1 MCDIRTLSSRNSVFI
16 SHCVGCGSIF
26 LWHLNLVVNFTPE
39 QFHSFR
45 NLISNCAFEDGAVPF
60 PDDAERIMVRL
71 PSKDFS
77 MAFTEEEWQVLREVV
92 NEAQYMRQVH
102 ELLE

>member
-1 MCDIRTLSSRNSVFI
+1 MCDTRTLSSSNSVFI
-16 SHCVGCGSIF
+16 SHCVGCRSIF
-26 LWHLNLVVNFTPE
+26 LWHDNLIVGFTPE

-45 NLISNCAFEDGAVPF
+45 NLISNYEFEDGAVPF
-60 PDDAERIMVRL
+60 PDDAERVLVRL

-77 MAFTEEEWQVLREVV
+77 MAFTEEEWEVLREVV
-92 NEAQYMRQVH
+92 NEALYMHQVH